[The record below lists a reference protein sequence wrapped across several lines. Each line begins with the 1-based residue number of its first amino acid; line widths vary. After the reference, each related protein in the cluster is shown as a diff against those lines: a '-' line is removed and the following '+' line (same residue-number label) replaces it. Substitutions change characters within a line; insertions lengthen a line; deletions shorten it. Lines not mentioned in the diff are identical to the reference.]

1 MESGGCAAQSCL
13 TWVSADSSGESL
25 GRPALVGSGGMWGS
39 QEVGACGPQCSIGA
53 AGRVTSHG
61 KRVRSSSLGRFEEP
75 LANLLN
81 EQHRTVKEQLEQL
94 KLRKAS
100 GRQVPE
106 AERAQ
111 PLVEK
116 VRQTLTLDPAQ
127 RGRLQQQMQQVRS
140 TSAGSGRG
148 VGGWAVRGWGVPGRH
163 RASSL
168 PRSDHQEPVSRCPLK
183 SHGPRIFTASRT
195 LTGHRLGVLVGGRH
209 ANARGD
215 PHTPGLH
222 VSESSV
228 SHSEFHS
235 LACWRSSSVSPS
247 GLKLNFLF
255 LSFGSGGADLRNS
268 HQDTVPVSSCLWKV
282 KRAVVSQTS
291 W

>member
-1 MESGGCAAQSCL
+1 MESGGRAAQICL
-13 TWVSADSSGESL
+13 TWVSANSSGESL
-25 GRPALVGSGGMWGS
+25 GRPAFVGSGGMWGS

-53 AGRVTSHG
+53 AGRVTGHG

-111 PLVEK
+111 PPVEK
-116 VRQTLTLDPAQ
+116 VRQTLTLDLVQ
-127 RGRLQQQMQQVRS
+127 RGRLQQQMQQVRP

-148 VGGWAVRGWGVPGRH
+148 VGGWAVRGWGVPGQH

-168 PRSDHQEPVSRCPLK
+168 PCSDRQEPVSRCPLK
-183 SHGPRIFTASRT
+183 SHGPRI
-195 LTGHRLGVLVGGRH
+195 
-209 ANARGD
+209 
-215 PHTPGLH
+215 
-222 VSESSV
+222 
-228 SHSEFHS
+228 
-235 LACWRSSSVSPS
+235 
-247 GLKLNFLF
+247 
-255 LSFGSGGADLRNS
+255 
-268 HQDTVPVSSCLWKV
+268 
-282 KRAVVSQTS
+282 SQH
-291 W
+291 